1 LNSDCW
7 STTHGDFTA
16 LLRRLRNYLLSGTT
30 TNKPAAWAT
39 WQLPQ
44 RLDNPINVLAGFVP
58 ADWAGAGSLALPVG
72 SLLVKNDN
80 QFAYLALDLTGDN
93 GNSPGTSDYW
103 RLTFDVDRNRAITPH
118 VDINYG
124 IFPTLPIRIGRQYYL
139 GAGSWTGLQPPP
151 SLAEAHQ
158 IFGASP
164 ASATPDRIW
173 LIRIPLAE
181 IGVTLGSLPISLPFG
196 VRVESSTPAFN
207 DDSPAGF
214 ASSFANLHDLLFAL
228 GPSDPFG
235 GLAGVMM
242 SGVGNI
248 PATTI
253 DAGGRATTAPTYVPH
268 VQSAAFTGILNVLG
282 NNVTLNSLWS
292 SGARKY
298 RILHRLGAA
307 GPFANFRQGWTNYHW
322 TGATSVLESFG
333 PDASDMYPLP
343 NPADDYSIQKLLLQ
357 WNTLGAVNGIHQFP
371 GGVLQSSKC
380 ARCLPSADSDTTD
393 RQRCAGRSDRR
404 PTLQGTRHRALRHV
418 NITAPPA
425 PVQIHIKAFDAPGD
439 LYSYNVTA

>member
-1 LNSDCW
+1 
-7 STTHGDFTA
+7 
-16 LLRRLRNYLLSGTT
+16 
-30 TNKPAAWAT
+30 
-39 WQLPQ
+39 
-44 RLDNPINVLAGFVP
+44 
-58 ADWAGAGSLALPVG
+58 
-72 SLLVKNDN
+72 
-80 QFAYLALDLTGDN
+80 
-93 GNSPGTSDYW
+93 
-103 RLTFDVDRNRAITPH
+103 
-118 VDINYG
+118 
-124 IFPTLPIRIGRQYYL
+124 
-139 GAGSWTGLQPPP
+139 
-151 SLAEAHQ
+151 
-158 IFGASP
+158 
-164 ASATPDRIW
+164 
-173 LIRIPLAE
+173 
-181 IGVTLGSLPISLPFG
+181 
-196 VRVESSTPAFN
+196 
-207 DDSPAGF
+207 
-214 ASSFANLHDLLFAL
+214 
-228 GPSDPFG
+228 
-235 GLAGVMM
+235 MM

-439 LYSYNVTA
+439 LYSYNVTAYYGMNQSVGLASVGYPGGNWQGTPDTWIDAPLTFPPQTCAYQFRLTAGKRVTDGYSYVGGWEADDHVTLFK